1 MRMLAG
7 KYVENYKIESVIY
20 FKSEEALAL
29 YAQELIGQLS
39 DGLWENSWISSE
51 YRFFT
56 DAKLVLKPNEEV
68 GYVNKEY
75 YRPAKKFD
83 FTTKIL
89 RECIGDRML
98 NIINNTEMIRPFIDS
113 DGNFNSEEFYKSRV
127 GRKMEKVSKKPKY
140 QARNLSKFLKECNEA
155 TRNNKG

>member
-7 KYVENYKIESVIY
+7 KYVENYKIASVIY

-29 YAQELIGQLS
+29 YAAELIGQLS

-56 DAKLVLKPNEEV
+56 NAKLVLKPNEEV

-75 YRPAKKFD
+75 HRPLKKFD

-98 NIINNTEMIRPFIDS
+98 NIINNAEMIRPFIDS